1 MNPGGL
7 MTRKT
12 LCLIAGCLL
21 ATSVVGPF
29 RAGARDDSMQ
39 SKLIGKWINQ
49 NETKGPAVINITAVD
64 AATGQLKGKY
74 SPPSGAAAGKEFDIV
89 GWVSSAPSVANRDNV
104 IVVSFSVSLT
114 TYGSIA
120 TWTGFLK
127 ENKII
132 ASSSNVRS
140 NSGYEWD
147 HITATYDVW
156 SKNP

>member
-1 MNPGGL
+1 

-12 LCLIAGCLL
+12 LSLLASCCLIIGVFSSLRIDAQDASL
-21 ATSVVGPF
+21 P
-29 RAGARDDSMQ
+29 
-39 SKLIGKWINQ
+39 SKLIGKWTNQ
-49 NETKGPAVINITAVD
+49 NETKGPATINITAVD
-64 AATGQLKGKY
+64 SGTGQLRGKY

-89 GWVSSAPSVANRDNV
+89 GWVSSAPPAANRDNV

-120 TWTGFLK
+120 TWTGFVK
-127 ENKII
+127 DDKII

-140 NSGYEWD
+140 NAGYEWD

-156 SKNP
+156 TKNP

>member
-1 MNPGGL
+1 
-7 MTRKT
+7 MTKRT
-12 LCLIAGCLL
+12 LSMLAFCCLIIGVCSSSRIDAQDASLQ
-21 ATSVVGPF
+21 
-29 RAGARDDSMQ
+29 R
-39 SKLIGKWINQ
+39 KLIGKWTNQ

-64 AATGQLKGKY
+64 SATGQLKGKY
-74 SPPSGAAAGKEFDIV
+74 SPPSGAAAGKEFDII
-89 GWVSSAPSVANRDNV
+89 GWVSSAPPAANRDNV

-127 ENKII
+127 DNKII

-140 NSGYEWD
+140 NTGYEWD

-156 SKNP
+156 TKNP

>member
-1 MNPGGL
+1 MKRTLL
-7 MTRKT
+7 MLTACM
-12 LCLIAGCLL
+12 LLIGICASSRSH
-21 ATSVVGPF
+21 TQ
-29 RAGARDDSMQ
+29 DISMQ
-39 SKLIGKWINQ
+39 IKLIGKWTNQ
-49 NETKGPAVINITAVD
+49 NEAKGPAIINITAVD
-64 AATGQLKGKY
+64 SATGQLKGKY
-74 SPPSGAAAGKEFDIV
+74 SPPSGAAAGQEFDIV
-89 GWVSSAPSVANRDNV
+89 GWVSSAAPVANRDNV
-104 IVVSFSVSLT
+104 IVISFSVSLT

-132 ASSSNVRS
+132 ANSSNVRS

>member
-1 MNPGGL
+1 
-7 MTRKT
+7 MTKMMF
-12 LCLIAGCLL
+12 CLFAGCFL
-21 ATSVVGPF
+21 AAWVMSPPLT
-29 RAGARDDSMQ
+29 AARDT
-39 SKLIGKWINQ
+39 SKEGGLIGKWTNQ
-49 NETKGPAVINITAVD
+49 NETKGPATINITAID
-64 AATGQLKGKY
+64 SATGQLKGKY

-89 GWVSSAPSVANRDNV
+89 GWVSSAPPVANRDNV

-127 ENKII
+127 DNKII

-140 NSGYEWD
+140 NTGYEWD

-156 SKNP
+156 TKSP

>member
-1 MNPGGL
+1 MKRTLL
-7 MTRKT
+7 M
-12 LCLIAGCLL
+12 L
-21 ATSVVGPF
+21 ATCMLLIGISASS
-29 RAGARDDSMQ
+29 RSHTQDMSMQ
-39 SKLIGKWINQ
+39 NKLIGRWTNQ
-49 NETKGPAVINITAVD
+49 NETKGPATINITSVD
-64 AATGQLKGKY
+64 SITGQLKGKY

-89 GWVSSAPSVANRDNV
+89 GWVSSAPSLANRDNV

-156 SKNP
+156 AKNP

>member
-1 MNPGGL
+1 MTKALLL
-7 MTRKT
+7 MIASC
-12 LCLIAGCLL
+12 CLIIGVCSSSRIDAQD
-21 ATSVVGPF
+21 A
-29 RAGARDDSMQ
+29 SMQ
-39 SKLIGKWINQ
+39 SKLIGKWTNR
-49 NETKGPAVINITAVD
+49 NEIKGPATIRISGVD
-64 AATGQLKGKY
+64 SATGQLKGKY

-89 GWVSSAPSVANRDNV
+89 GWASSTPPAPHRDNV

-127 ENKII
+127 DNKII

-140 NSGYEWD
+140 NAGYEWD

-156 SKNP
+156 TKNR

>member
-1 MNPGGL
+1 ML
-7 MTRKT
+7 AFC
-12 LCLIAGCLL
+12 CLVIGVCSSLRGDAQD
-21 ATSVVGPF
+21 A
-29 RAGARDDSMQ
+29 SMQ
-39 SKLIGKWINQ
+39 SKLIGKWTNQ
-49 NETKGPAVINITAVD
+49 NETKGPATIRITAVD
-64 AATGQLKGKY
+64 SVTGQLKGKY

-89 GWVSSAPSVANRDNV
+89 GWVSSAPLAANRDNV

-127 ENKII
+127 DNKII

-140 NSGYEWD
+140 NTGYEWD

-156 SKNP
+156 TKNP

>member
-1 MNPGGL
+1 MKRTLL
-7 MTRKT
+7 M
-12 LCLIAGCLL
+12 LAACMLLIGICASSRSH
-21 ATSVVGPF
+21 TQ
-29 RAGARDDSMQ
+29 DISMQ
-39 SKLIGKWINQ
+39 NKLIGKWTNQ
-49 NETKGPAVINITAVD
+49 NEAKGPATINITSVD
-64 AATGQLKGKY
+64 STTGQLKGKY
-74 SPPSGAAAGKEFDIV
+74 SPLSGAAAGKEFDIV

-132 ASSSNVRS
+132 ASSSNVRP

-156 SKNP
+156 ARNP

>member
-1 MNPGGL
+1 MIRRTLL
-7 MTRKT
+7 M
-12 LCLIAGCLL
+12 LSACILLIGMCD
-21 ATSVVGPF
+21 SSRS
-29 RAGARDDSMQ
+29 RAQDASLQ
-39 SKLIGKWINQ
+39 NKLIGRWTNQ
-49 NETKGPAVINITAVD
+49 NETKGPATINITAVD
-64 AATGQLKGKY
+64 SATGQLKGKY

-89 GWVSSAPSVANRDNV
+89 GWVSSAPPVANRDNV

-156 SKNP
+156 TKSP

>member
-1 MNPGGL
+1 M
-7 MTRKT
+7 KT
-12 LCLIAGCLL
+12 KTFTIFSVAFLGLCLASPSRINGYDNSL
-21 ATSVVGPF
+21 
-29 RAGARDDSMQ
+29 Q
-39 SKLIGKWINQ
+39 SKLIGKWTNQ
-49 NETKGPAVINITAVD
+49 NEAKGPVVINITSID
-64 AATGQLKGKY
+64 SETGQLKGKY
-74 SPPSGAAAGKEFDIV
+74 LLPSGAAAGKEFDIV
-89 GWVSSAPSVANRDNV
+89 GWVSTAPPVANRDNV
-104 IVVSFSVSLT
+104 IALSFSVSLT

-132 ASSSNVRS
+132 ASSSNVRP

>member
-1 MNPGGL
+1 MKQ
-7 MTRKT
+7 RT
-12 LCLIAGCLL
+12 LLIILISCL
-21 ATSVVGPF
+21 VVAAF
-29 RAGARDDSMQ
+29 GAQCSEAQDAVSYTN
-39 SKLIGKWINQ
+39 LIGRWTNQ
-49 NETKGPAVINITAVD
+49 NDTKGPAIINITSID
-64 AATGQLKGKY
+64 SATGQLKGKY
-74 SPPSGAAAGKEFDIV
+74 YPPSGAAAGKEFDLL
-89 GWVSSAPSVANRDNV
+89 GWVGSAAPVANRNNV

-140 NSGYEWD
+140 NTGYEWD

-156 SKNP
+156 TRNP

>member
-1 MNPGGL
+1 MIRRTLL
-7 MTRKT
+7 M
-12 LCLIAGCLL
+12 LSAYILLIGMCD
-21 ATSVVGPF
+21 SSRS
-29 RAGARDDSMQ
+29 RAQDASLQ
-39 SKLIGKWINQ
+39 NKLIGRWTNQ
-49 NETKGPAVINITAVD
+49 NETKGPATINITAVD
-64 AATGQLKGKY
+64 SATGQLKGKY

-89 GWVSSAPSVANRDNV
+89 GWVSSAPPVANRDNV

-156 SKNP
+156 TKSP

>member
-1 MNPGGL
+1 MIKRTLL
-7 MTRKT
+7 M
-12 LCLIAGCLL
+12 LASCILLIGVC
-21 ATSVVGPF
+21 
-29 RAGARDDSMQ
+29 DSSRSHAQDALPQ

-49 NETKGPAVINITAVD
+49 NETKGPAIMNITSVD
-64 AATGQLKGKY
+64 SATGQLKGKY
-74 SPPSGAAAGKEFDIV
+74 SPPSGAAAGKEYDIV
-89 GWVSSAPSVANRDNV
+89 GWVSSAPAIANRDHV

-156 SKNP
+156 TRSP

>member
-1 MNPGGL
+1 
-7 MTRKT
+7 
-12 LCLIAGCLL
+12 
-21 ATSVVGPF
+21 
-29 RAGARDDSMQ
+29 MQ
-39 SKLIGKWINQ
+39 SVLIGKWTNQ
-49 NETKGPAVINITAVD
+49 NEKKGPAVINITAVD

-74 SPPSGAAAGKEFDIV
+74 SPPSGSSAAEEFDIL
-89 GWVSSAPSVANRDNV
+89 GWVSSAPPAANRDNV
-104 IVVSFSVSLT
+104 LVVSFSVRLT
-114 TYGSIA
+114 TSGSIA

>member
-1 MNPGGL
+1 MI
-7 MTRKT
+7 KT
-12 LCLIAGCLL
+12 KLWMLASSCLIIGVC
-21 ATSVVGPF
+21 SSS
-29 RAGARDDSMQ
+29 RIGAQDASMP
-39 SKLIGKWINQ
+39 SKLIGKWTNQ
-49 NETKGPAVINITAVD
+49 NETKGPATINITAVD
-64 AATGQLKGKY
+64 SATGQLKGKY

-89 GWVSSAPSVANRDNV
+89 GWVSSAAPAANRDNV
-104 IVVSFSVSLT
+104 IVISFSVSLT

-127 ENKII
+127 DNRII

-156 SKNP
+156 TKNS

>member
-1 MNPGGL
+1 
-7 MTRKT
+7 MTKRMFY
-12 LCLIAGCLL
+12 LFGSCLL
-21 ATSVVGPF
+21 AAWAMSPPITD
-29 RAGARDDSMQ
+29 ARDT
-39 SKLIGKWINQ
+39 SKESGLIGKWTNQ
-49 NETKGPAVINITAVD
+49 NETKGRAIINITAVD
-64 AATGQLKGKY
+64 SATGQLKGKY

-89 GWVSSAPSVANRDNV
+89 GWVSSAPPVANRDNV

-127 ENKII
+127 DNKII

-140 NSGYEWD
+140 NTGYEWD

-156 SKNP
+156 TKNP